1 MAKVRERKIYSF
13 KSVGEK
19 QTEFEAKIKGRDVL
33 DKPPIGIKTPIE
45 LGNKSLFEMHTDLGK
60 NLSDNLRNLI
70 LTNHG
75 ERLGMYDFGANL
87 LPLSM
92 EFGTEQFDS
101 QAIGRIS
108 RAVKKYMPF
117 ITLGTFES
125 FSEKIDN
132 KVVAKGGIR
141 ITYTIPNIDNNPRM
155 LEVIIYSGA

>member
-1 MAKVRERKIYSF
+1 MAKVRERKVYSF

-19 QTEFEAKIKGRDVL
+19 QEEFEAKIKGRL
-33 DKPPIGIKTPIE
+33 ATDKPPIGIKTPLE
-45 LGNKSLFEMHTDLGK
+45 LGEQSLFKMHTDLGK
-60 NLSDNLRNLI
+60 NISDNLRNLI

-92 EFGTEQFDS
+92 EFGTENFDS
-101 QAIGRIS
+101 AAIQRIS
-108 RAVKKYMPF
+108 RAVRRYMPF
-117 ITLGTFES
+117 IDLGTFES
-125 FSEKIDN
+125 FSERTDN
-132 KVVAKGGIR
+132 KVVAKAGIR

>member
-1 MAKVRERKIYSF
+1 MAKVRERKVYSF

-19 QTEFEAKIKGRDVL
+19 QSEFEAKIKGRVVS
-33 DKPPIGIKTPIE
+33 DKPPIGIKTPLE
-45 LGNKSLFEMHTDLGK
+45 FSDNSLFKMHTDLDK
-60 NLSDNLRNLI
+60 TLSDNLRNLI

-92 EFGTEQFDS
+92 EFGTKDFDTL
-101 QAIGRIS
+101 AIGRIS

-117 ITLGTFES
+117 VDLGTFES

-132 KVVAKGGIR
+132 KIVAKGGIR
-141 ITYTIPNIDNNPRM
+141 ITYTIPNIDSKPRM